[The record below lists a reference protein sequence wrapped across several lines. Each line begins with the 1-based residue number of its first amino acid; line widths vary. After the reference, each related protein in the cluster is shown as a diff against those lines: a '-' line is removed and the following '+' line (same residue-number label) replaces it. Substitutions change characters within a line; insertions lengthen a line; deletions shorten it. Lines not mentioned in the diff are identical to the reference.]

1 MWSRNGRELFYL
13 SLADDRIM
21 VTDYTIR
28 GDLFSAAKPRQWSTG
43 QVLRP
48 HFIRVLDM
56 HPDGKRFAVFA
67 RPEVQES
74 KGNLHVTFLMNFFDE
89 LQRKIP

>member
-1 MWSRNGRELFYL
+1 
-13 SLADDRIM
+13 M

-28 GDLFSAAKPRQWSTG
+28 GDTFTATKPRTWSDG

-56 HPDGKRFAVFA
+56 HADGKRFAVFA
-67 RPEVQES
+67 RPEILQS
-74 KGNLHVTFLMNFFDE
+74 KGNLHVIFLMNFFDE
-89 LQRKIP
+89 LRRRIPESK